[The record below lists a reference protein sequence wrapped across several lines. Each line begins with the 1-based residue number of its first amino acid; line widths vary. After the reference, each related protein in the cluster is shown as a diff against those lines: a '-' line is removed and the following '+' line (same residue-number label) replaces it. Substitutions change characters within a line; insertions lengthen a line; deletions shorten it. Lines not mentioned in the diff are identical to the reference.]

1 MTMYEGKLCG
11 CCALWAANRDDS
23 SCDCDGH
30 DRGVGPDPIVGE
42 FREDDRWFTCMSCE
56 NHTMGDYWEATR

>member
-1 MTMYEGKLCG
+1 MTIEGKLCG

-23 SCDCDGH
+23 SCDCDGGH
-30 DRGVGPDPIVGE
+30 DRGDGPDPIVGE
-42 FREDDRWFTCMSCE
+42 FTCMSCE